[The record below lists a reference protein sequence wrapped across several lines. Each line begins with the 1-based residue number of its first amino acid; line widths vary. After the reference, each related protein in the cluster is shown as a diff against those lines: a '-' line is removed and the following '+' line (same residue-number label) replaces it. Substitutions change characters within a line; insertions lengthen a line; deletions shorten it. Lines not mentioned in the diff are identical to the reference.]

1 MPKSLIVPVVIVV
14 VLIGGYFV
22 MQKQQPEIS
31 ELPLKLTVASV
42 DTPGFA
48 LFYIAQNKGF
58 FKEENLEITNKS
70 FPRGI
75 DALSNVLKG
84 DSDLALTFET
94 PVVRKI
100 YEGGDLRVLSG
111 MLTATK
117 SVAVVGRKDKN
128 ISIPTDLKGKKI
140 GVTKNSSHEFF
151 LYSYLTSQGIRLSD
165 VTIVD
170 GEFKSL
176 AGMLKEGAVDAVAS
190 GNPFLYDVKKEFP
203 PEAITVFYSDSYTE
217 SALLSGRDD
226 IVKSKKEGIIR
237 FIRAL
242 DKAERLYLSNNE
254 EALEAVVGELP
265 TFSEET
271 IRGTWAEYTPTL
283 ILNNVLLTLLNREGQ
298 WFKDN
303 GLYTTE
309 LPNFRNAALPDYL
322 KTVKP
327 DAVTIY

>member
-1 MPKSLIVPVVIVV
+1 MKKFLIILIIIVTILGAYIVFPGQKVQPVA
-14 VLIGGYFV
+14 
-22 MQKQQPEIS
+22 
-31 ELPLKLTVASV
+31 KLTVASV

-48 LFYIAQNKGF
+48 LFYIAQNKGY
-58 FKEENLEITNKS
+58 FKEENLEVTNKP

-75 DALSNVLKG
+75 DALSDMLKG
-84 DSDLALTFET
+84 YSDLAFAYEA

-100 YEGGDLRVLSG
+100 YEGGQLRILSSV
-111 MLTATK
+111 TISTK
-117 SVAVVGRKDKN
+117 NVAIVGRKDKG
-128 ISIPTDLKGKKI
+128 ISVATDLKGKKI
-140 GVTKNSSHEFF
+140 GVTKNSAHEFF

-176 AGMLKEGAVDAVAS
+176 AGMLKAGKVDAVSS

-203 PEAITVFYSDSYTE
+203 VEEIAVFYSDSYTE

-226 IVKSKKEGIIR
+226 IVASKKEAMIR

-242 DKAERLYLSNNE
+242 DKAEKLYLSNNK
-254 EALEAVVGELP
+254 EALEAVVTELP
-265 TFSEET
+265 TLSEET
-271 IRGTWAEYTPTL
+271 IRGTWGAYTPTL

-303 GLYTTE
+303 EIYTSE
-309 LPNFRNAALPDYL
+309 LPNFRNAVLPDYL

-327 DAVTIY
+327 DSVTIY